1 VASHRI
7 ILKRFDLIDM
17 VSEAS
22 LVHALKV
29 FYKLDAVVEMDLP
42 NDNWLITTDSMPAKA
57 KLFGIPWREGH

>member
-1 VASHRI
+1 
-7 ILKRFDLIDM
+7 M